1 MEFFFYQ
8 SSITSGV
15 GIQEHSHHSTAML
28 KSHSIDDILGLK
40 AAAAVH
46 AARAVAALA
55 VTRHNEMV
63 HLNSM
68 GNVRPPQL
76 VTSSSNI
83 SNSGP
88 PDGLKQ
94 LFEGRPPSSASPP
107 SSSSSSN
114 VLAST
119 ASGTHLDESQYSD
132 KGIKYM

>member
-1 MEFFFYQ
+1 
-8 SSITSGV
+8 
-15 GIQEHSHHSTAML
+15 ML

-63 HLNSM
+63 HLNGQL

-83 SNSGP
+83 SNSGHS
-88 PDGLKQ
+88 DGLKQ
-94 LFEGRPPSSASPP
+94 LFEGRPSSSASPP

-114 VLAST
+114 IIAST
-119 ASGTHLDESQYSD
+119 PSGTHLDESQYPD
-132 KGIKYM
+132 KGNDIIHLTR